1 MREIATKDKTIQADY
16 LWECYRNAMAV
27 KKNVDDVS
35 LGSKFTPSKIAK
47 FEGIGVDNVANR
59 MNDMNIPSYFKTVIS
74 MKKLKRWKSED
85 NSPMIVIICISA
97 RRCVSILKGL
107 APMKIMCGKLFA
119 KHMDLAQQ
127 VKMLKEST
135 YGIVVG
141 TPNRLLTLTNE
152 GALKLSDTELV
163 IFDGAEINGVQNVCT
178 LNDTRQDVASL
189 IQHYVQK
196 EIKRRSSI
204 RLGIY

>member
-1 MREIATKDKTIQADY
+1 
-16 LWECYRNAMAV
+16 
-27 KKNVDDVS
+27 
-35 LGSKFTPSKIAK
+35 
-47 FEGIGVDNVANR
+47 
-59 MNDMNIPSYFKTVIS
+59 

-141 TPNRLLTLTNE
+141 TPNRLLTLTN
-152 GALKLSDTELV
+152 
-163 IFDGAEINGVQNVCT
+163 DGAEINGVQNVCT

-196 EIKRRSSI
+196 EI
-204 RLGIY
+204 